1 VRPDRLLSL
10 MAVLALCACPANPV
24 GADGGTGGGSGG
36 GTNTGGGAGGGG
48 GDVDAGYARSAKGN
62 LRFKGDIR
70 LTIDLAVALGLPFD
84 QVCNELGQYACTYF
98 VHPVAL
104 GGVDPYGKG
113 IFESPTVTGVTT
125 AVVVERVALS
135 ACIKRVDLD
144 LATPASALIF
154 KSLALS
160 GGKLADPSSAQVRLA
175 ITELA
180 QRAWL
185 RDPTDAEV
193 AHLIQL
199 NSDIEATGVA
209 EPGKTW
215 MQAACFAAFSS
226 AESVFY

>member
-1 VRPDRLLSL
+1 
-10 MAVLALCACPANPV
+10 MAVLALSACPMNPA
-24 GADGGTGGGSGG
+24 GTDGGAGGGSGG
-36 GTNTGGGAGGGG
+36 GTNTGGGTGGGG

-135 ACIKRVDLD
+135 SSSRSRSAAASWQTPRRRRCGWPSPSWRSGRGC
-144 LATPASALIF
+144 AT
-154 KSLALS
+154 
-160 GGKLADPSSAQVRLA
+160 R
-175 ITELA
+175 
-180 QRAWL
+180 
-185 RDPTDAEV
+185 PTPKWR
-193 AHLIQL
+193 
-199 NSDIEATGVA
+199 T
-209 EPGKTW
+209 
-215 MQAACFAAFSS
+215 
-226 AESVFY
+226 